1 MTPQENIR
9 WYWDDLSSSEKA
21 SLLAELHNSMT
32 SKEKDK
38 FNKLINNN

>member
-1 MTPQENIR
+1 MTPQDNIR
-9 WYWDDLSSSEKA
+9 WYWDDLSSEEKVA
-21 SLLAELHNSMT
+21 MFKELHDSMT

>member
-9 WYWDDLSSSEKA
+9 WYWDDLSSSEKV
-21 SLLAELHNSMT
+21 SLLAELYNGMT

>member
-9 WYWDDLSSSEKA
+9 WYWDDLSSEEKVTM
-21 SLLAELHNSMT
+21 LKELHGSMT

>member
-9 WYWDDLSSSEKA
+9 WYWDDLSSEEKVTM
-21 SLLAELHNSMT
+21 LKGLYNGMT

-38 FNKLINNN
+38 FNKLISNN